1 MTLGKLKDK
10 VLKDSLYKNSF
21 WAVFGNGT
29 GNFLLLLSGIFI
41 ARELGKDLYGEYGMV
56 KTTMFTMATFAT
68 LAIGN
73 TSTKFIA
80 EYIQKDISCVR
91 NIILTSLKIVLSFS
105 LLMCAFLFVFSDA
118 IANFVNEPKLS
129 TSFKVLGV
137 IIVFRALNTVGAG
150 ILGGFKDFKQVGINN
165 IVAGITM
172 FTLCIPLTR
181 LYSISGAFV
190 SLLTSQVCLCIL
202 NVFFVLKRYKSI
214 KEYSSDQFGKKI
226 LVFSFPFAL
235 NEFVYTVTAWGN
247 SLILTKYASLGD
259 LGMYTACIQWN
270 SIIMFVPGLL
280 GNVILSYLSTSAVA
294 DNKTHDKFMLK
305 MLMVNFLCTL
315 FPLIVVAFSSNLIS
329 DYYGSSFSGLN
340 VLLLISIWGTIFIC
354 LSRVFDSN
362 LMSEGKRWTS
372 FAISSSLNVLEFLI
386 AFALLSNCNGHNAA
400 KLMIYLYVAMSI
412 FKLLI
417 YIINYRWRRSPQIC

>member
-165 IVAGITM
+165 IVSGITM
-172 FTLCIPLTR
+172 FALCIPLTR
-181 LYSISGAFV
+181 MFSISGAFV

-202 NVFFVLKRYKSI
+202 NVLFVLKRYKTI
-214 KEYSSDQFGKKI
+214 KESSSERFGKLI

-259 LGMYTACIQWN
+259 LGMYTACMQWN
-270 SIIMFVPGLL
+270 SIIMFMPGLL
-280 GNVILSYLSTSAVA
+280 GNVILSYLSTSAVSSSQ
-294 DNKTHDKFMLK
+294 THDKLINR
-305 MLMVNFLCTL
+305 MLMVNLVSTL
-315 FPLIVVAFSSNLIS
+315 IPLVVVAMCSGFIS
-329 DYYGSSFSGLN
+329 DYYGQSFKGLDII
-340 VLLLISIWGTIFIC
+340 LLVAIWGTIFTC
-354 LSRVFDSN
+354 MSRVFESN
-362 LMSEGKRWTS
+362 LMSEGRRWTA
-372 FAISSSLNVLEFLI
+372 FAISSSMYVVGFVA
-386 AFALLSNCNGHNAA
+386 AFILLKTSNGYNAA
-400 KLMIYLYVAMSI
+400 FRMVVLSVFMSALTFISYMIEYKWSKCHLH
-412 FKLLI
+412 K
-417 YIINYRWRRSPQIC
+417 